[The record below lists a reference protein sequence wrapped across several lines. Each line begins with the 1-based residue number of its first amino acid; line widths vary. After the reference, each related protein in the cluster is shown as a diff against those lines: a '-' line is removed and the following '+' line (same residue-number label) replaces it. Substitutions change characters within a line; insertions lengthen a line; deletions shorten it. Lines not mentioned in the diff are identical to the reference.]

1 MFLYTHAFLADR
13 RCFFPY
19 ACLGLVAC
27 KRICLPLCL
36 HIHVFPAESAFM
48 SAHARVS
55 GRVCLYV
62 CTCTCFRQ
70 SLPLCLHMHVF
81 PAKPAFMSAHARVSG
96 KACLYVCTYT
106 RFRQS
111 LPLCLHMHVFSAES
125 AFCPT
130 LVKVLHASGC
140 VCVCVCVCV

>member
-70 SLPLCLHMHVF
+70 SLPLCLHIHAF
-81 PAKPAFMSAHARVSG
+81 PAKSAFMSAHARVFG
-96 KACLYVCTYT
+96 RVCFLPYACEGFACERV
-106 RFRQS
+106 
-111 LPLCLHMHVFSAES
+111 
-125 AFCPT
+125 
-130 LVKVLHASGC
+130 C
-140 VCVCVCVCV
+140 VCVCVCVCVSAHQRCRFH